1 MLDEV
6 DKIGAD
12 YRGDPSSALLE
23 VLDPEQNFS
32 FRDHYLGVPYD
43 LSNVMFIV
51 TANVLDT
58 IQPAFLDRME
68 VIRLSGYTDEE
79 KLSIAKQHLIPKQ
92 MEENG
97 IKETQ
102 RGLDRLR
109 DHARH
114 HRLHEG
120 SGPAQSGA
128 RDRHDLPQ
136 DRGAGGGRQDRQE
149 SYRITDANVDKYLGP
164 MKHFA
169 EELLERDQV
178 GVATGLAWTAVGGD
192 ILFIE
197 ATAVQRQR
205 QARRSPASSAT

>member
-1 MLDEV
+1 
-6 DKIGAD
+6 
-12 YRGDPSSALLE
+12 
-23 VLDPEQNFS
+23 
-32 FRDHYLGVPYD
+32 
-43 LSNVMFIV
+43 MFIV

-79 KLSIAKQHLIPKQ
+79 KLMIAKQHLIPKQ

-97 IKETQ
+97 IKETPTW
-102 RGLDRLR
+102 
-109 DHARH
+109 
-114 HRLHEG
+114 
-120 SGPAQSGA
+120 SGPTPESCASSPATRRKRACAIWSA
-128 RDRHDLPQ
+128 RSARSAARSPC
-136 DRGAGGGRQDRQE
+136 RWRRARRSE

-197 ATAVQRQR
+197 ATAVQRQGK
-205 QARRSPASSAT
+205 ARH